1 MALKARPD
9 LKARFKRRGV
19 VLQPDAEPI
28 ESLGVLNPA
37 SARLRD
43 GSLQLYPR
51 MVAEGNISRIGS
63 FHGEEQPNGDFKL
76 TQRGFALEP
85 EADYELRDGPGGH
98 GCEDPRVTFVPVLDC
113 YLMAYVALGPRA
125 PEVAFAFSHDGLKW
139 ERLGL
144 ANFRESDE
152 PFADKDAAF
161 FPEPVRSPDGV
172 ESLAFYHRPTLER
185 SLHPENWPAHVLD
198 LSCEKGEEIGAFRV
212 PLSRLRERMARLL
225 RIPPGERE
233 EIAIGYIPLS
243 EVRKD
248 IGNLCTVR
256 ETHRLELPE
265 APWGRIKVGGGT
277 PPVRIREGWMALIH
291 GIDPLEKPV
300 NSTIAR
306 YVAGIIIHDP
316 AEIARVIY
324 RSPEPI
330 LVPEIEGEI
339 QGIVNDVVFPT
350 AIDPR
355 PDVGERVF
363 DVFYGMADY
372 EIGCGSLTLE

>member
-1 MALKARPD
+1 MAFGTRLD
-9 LKARFKRRGV
+9 VKARFKRRGV
-19 VLQPDAEPI
+19 LLQPDTDQVDT
-28 ESLGVLNPA
+28 LGVLNPA

-51 MVAEGNISRIGS
+51 MVAEGNVSRIGS
-63 FHGEEQPNGDFKL
+63 FHAEELPNGDFKL

-98 GCEDPRVTFVPVLDC
+98 GCEDPRVTFVPALDC

-125 PEVAFAFSHDGLKW
+125 PEVAFAFSHDGLSW

-144 ANFRESDE
+144 AKFRESDE

-161 FPEPVRSPDGV
+161 FPEPVRSPEGV

-185 SLHPENWPAHVLD
+185 SLHPENWPAHALD
-198 LSCEKGEEIGAFRV
+198 FHA
-212 PLSRLRERMARLL
+212 PLIKLREQMDRLL
-225 RIPPGERE
+225 KIPPGERE
-233 EIAIGYIPLS
+233 EIAIGYVPLS
-243 EVRKD
+243 EARKD
-248 IGNLCTVR
+248 IGKLCTVH
-256 ETHRLELPE
+256 ETHRLKLPQ
-265 APWGRIKVGGGT
+265 ASWGSVKVGGGT
-277 PPVRIREGWMALIH
+277 PPVRIREGWMAMIH
-291 GIDPLEKPV
+291 GIDPLEEPIGE
-300 NSTIAR
+300 TLAR

-316 AEIARVIY
+316 NDIARVVY

-330 LVPEIEGEI
+330 LVPEIEGEVH
-339 QGIVNDVVFPT
+339 GTVNDVVFPT

-355 PDVGERVF
+355 PDVGERLF

-372 EIGCGSLTLE
+372 RIGCGRLSLE